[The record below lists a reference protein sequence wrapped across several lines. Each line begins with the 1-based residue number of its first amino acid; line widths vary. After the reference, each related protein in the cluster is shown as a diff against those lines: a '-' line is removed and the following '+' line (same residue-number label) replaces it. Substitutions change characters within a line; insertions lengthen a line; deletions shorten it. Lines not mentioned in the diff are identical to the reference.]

1 MKSRFSKCITATALL
16 VALAMPAGLAA
27 QENQNHNRD
36 HKQHHYKLIDL
47 GTFGGPT
54 GYLCNDPTNDGGP
67 CPVLN
72 NRGTIVSAADTS
84 IPNPNYPNVCLI
96 CPFDP
101 YILHAFQWQDG
112 SLTDLGA
119 LPGGYN
125 SFANSISSNGF
136 VVGYSENGAIDP
148 LLGVPEI
155 NGVLWKDGQIVNLG
169 TIEGGYE
176 SAASAVN
183 DRGQV
188 AGAFLNTIPDPFS
201 VFGLQLRAFLWQS
214 GVMQD
219 LGTLGTGT
227 DAAAFFMNERGQ
239 VAGTSNTNTVI
250 NSGTGMP
257 TQDPFLWENGTMT
270 DLGTL
275 GGVFGVPNYLNN
287 QGQVVGQSDLAG
299 DVYAHAFLWP
309 GKGGKMQDLGTLG
322 GTSSLAN
329 WIN

>member
-1 MKSRFSKCITATALL
+1 MKSRFLMCFTAIASF
-16 VALAMPAGLAA
+16 VALSIPVLLTA
-27 QENQNHNRD
+27 QKHPTM
-36 HKQHHYKLIDL
+36 HHRYKLIDL

-72 NRGTIVSAADTS
+72 NRGTVVSAADTS
-84 IPNPNYPNVCLI
+84 LPNPNYPNICLVCPLG
-96 CPFDP
+96 DP

-125 SFANSISSNGF
+125 SFANSISPNGL

-148 LLGVPEI
+148 LLGVPEV

-176 SAASAVN
+176 SNASAVN

-188 AGAFLNTIPDPFS
+188 AGGFLNTIPDPFS
-201 VFGLQLRAFLWQS
+201 FGTQLRASLWQN

-227 DAAAFFMNERGQ
+227 DAFAFFINERGQ
-239 VAGTSNTNTVI
+239 VAGISNTNTVV
-250 NSGTGMP
+250 NPATGFP
-257 TQDPFLWENGTMT
+257 TQDPFLWENGKMT

-275 GGVFGVPNYLNN
+275 GGTFGEPNALNN
-287 QGQVVGQSDLAG
+287 KGQVVGDSDLAG
-299 DVYAHAFLWP
+299 DLIADAFLW
-309 GKGGKMQDLGTLG
+309 DRE
-322 GTSSLAN
+322 
-329 WIN
+329 